1 MKWESFSLQCSYPS
15 CKSNRSFRFRVET
28 LIKILTRRT
37 HLISFNCIA
46 IHFYCTSTC
55 CNGNAFLIIIR
66 NQFNCPGQILMKR
79 LRPVTRAP
87 GCNSI
92 SQLSCCS
99 FYQSPLKIEKE
110 RCNQD
115 CNHPSDHINHCC
127 VIFIF
132 VFTTPPLFVTQ
143 REAQVTAAACGKI
156 SQTPIRA
163 TRQNIYANDCGGYWS
178 H

>member
-1 MKWESFSLQCSYPS
+1 MYQFLLHQLW
-15 CKSNRSFRFRVET
+15 
-28 LIKILTRRT
+28 
-37 HLISFNCIA
+37 
-46 IHFYCTSTC
+46 

-79 LRPVTRAP
+79 LRPVTCAP
-87 GCNSI
+87 GCKSI

-115 CNHPSDHINHCC
+115 CNHRGDHINHCC

-132 VFTTPPLFVTQ
+132 VFNPHSPSTERREKCCSTATRAPSPPLFVTQ
-143 REAQVTAAACGKI
+143 REALVTAAACGKI

-163 TRQNIYANDCGGYWS
+163 TRPNIYANDCGGY
-178 H
+178 